1 MVTDIDEGIN
11 SATSN
16 FEDETVLHTVQVK
29 PTESQG
35 ESRMVCFRRLLNVL

>member
-1 MVTDIDEGIN
+1 MVTDTDGGIN

-16 FEDETVLHTVQVK
+16 LEDETVLHTVQVK

-35 ESRMVCFRRLLNVL
+35 ESRMVRFRRLLK